1 MSAQANV
8 KLRYEHLKGEFIAK
22 NENESLATL
31 VEDAIGAG
39 DSHRLG
45 RQGKTQLRSRYRE
58 EFIPSMPAGESIP
71 LTAPPLTGLRLAG
84 PRYAAGESRHFQQEV
99 GQEMGN
105 TANCKLLINKANG
118 PVVPTSESSSAWLGL
133 IPSRGDSR
141 KFKVDLLAPGRGD
154 AISAEQNLPA
164 RAEARAGC
172 AVG

>member
-118 PVVPTSESSSAWLGL
+118 PVVPNLGELISLAGTHSESRRFQKVQ
-133 IPSRGDSR
+133 SR
-141 KFKVDLLAPGRGD
+141 L
-154 AISAEQNLPA
+154 A
-164 RAEARAGC
+164 RARSRRRHQRRAESSGSR
-172 AVG
+172 